1 LWIVPLK
8 CWVAGDRPMA
18 VMEEHAKTASRAV
31 IIGDALSETEST
43 KRVSALTLNS
53 LVVLLAKAT
62 APEGGR
68 CGRSGG
74 DSGSSDDGSD
84 CGGAGGSLAAS
95 DGHGLL
101 QWHEAGT
108 SFERY

>member
-1 LWIVPLK
+1 
-8 CWVAGDRPMA
+8 
-18 VMEEHAKTASRAV
+18 
-31 IIGDALSETEST
+31 
-43 KRVSALTLNS
+43 
-53 LVVLLAKAT
+53 LAKAT

-95 DGHGLL
+95 GQCHGPT
-101 QWHEAGT
+101 ARTG
-108 SFERY
+108 FELHCGV